1 MNSGFNM
8 LQNRQVKVVQVRLEV
23 IQLLKSR
30 KSGLQ
35 GLLWAISNHK
45 QMGPMVLGKVN
56 HQSYHIYIFFITF
69 QFLMFIFIF
78 SGIISLRTLF
88 SPFLKLIQLWK
99 GNIPK
104 TCLKKW
110 LSRISGP
117 SSFKVIT
124 FIEIAFMAK
133 VNMYLQMLNFI
144 IGDSECLNP
153 KVC

>member
-8 LQNRQVKVVQVRLEV
+8 LQSLQVKVVQVRLEV
-23 IQLLKSR
+23 IQLLKTR

-35 GLLWAISNHK
+35 GLLWPISNHK
-45 QMGPMVLGKVN
+45 QMGPMVLGIKVN
-56 HQSYHIYIFFITF
+56 HQSYHICFYLTNSVFNVPFF
-69 QFLMFIFIF
+69 L
-78 SGIISLRTLF
+78 GIISQRTLF

-99 GNIPK
+99 GNTLK

-110 LSRISGP
+110 PSRISGP

-133 VNMYLQMLNFI
+133 VNMYLKMLNFI
-144 IGDSECLNP
+144 IGDSEFLNT
-153 KVC
+153 